1 LTWAFQYAGAR
12 SVLAS
17 LWPVADASTA
27 ELMRAFYRARQTGL
41 PTAEALQQ
49 AQRALLADPA
59 TATPFYWAGFQ
70 LVGDWR

>member
-1 LTWAFQYAGAR
+1 
-12 SVLAS
+12 VLAS

-27 ELMRAFYRARQTGL
+27 ELMRTFYRARQTGL

-59 TATPFYWAGFQ
+59 TAAPFYWAGFQ